1 MLYLGTNNMIN
12 EPSKVVPR
20 KLLDLN
26 KFIENTLL
34 KRNNVISNL
43 IT

>member
-12 EPSKVVPR
+12 EPSKVVLG

-34 KRNNVISNL
+34 KRNIVISNL